1 MNRLAAVLLVL
12 GAAAIIAVARGGHEL
27 PIYPSF
33 YPHEIEIRSLAPE
46 DAVQPLRDGMIQA
59 YIGGGL
65 GFSATPAGDIRP
77 VESLGSFIVVRTHPG
92 SARVQDDAAACGG
105 VGAVVRAPSAPNE
118 FVSHPLPGTPV

>member
-12 GAAAIIAVARGGHEL
+12 GAAAIITVARGGHEL

-65 GFSATPAGDIRP
+65 GFSATPAGGHP
-77 VESLGSFIVVRTHPG
+77 PPG
-92 SARVQDDAAACGG
+92 SARPFNVA
-105 VGAVVRAPSAPNE
+105 RAQPRARTGRG
-118 FVSHPLPGTPV
+118 PG